1 MLFALQGSQTLLRT
15 CVEQTQYLKIN
26 MMLHT
31 LSGIF
36 LPVNFHCRLSYISL
50 MLLCLYSPNAQSHAL
65 KSACTL
71 NILNTGSCTV
81 VWTCKNTRHTRST
94 LENKTGREIKN
105 SLSGFC
111 LKKKKKKE
119 KTEDKKTF
127 TCDLMIWFHP
137 HSYIYEY
144 MTFTSDRPLK
154 LNMKNQSLL
163 FLNFTLNDQIQSTA
177 FHFISE
183 MQKCLQCTSRELQQL
198 LRQVNQTSVSAFPS
212 IHICLCKEF
221 NTEKQ
226 MNKLTHLP
234 VHKSCNQGP
243 LSF

>member
-1 MLFALQGSQTLLRT
+1 MLFAFQGSQTFLRT

-177 FHFISE
+177 FHFISN
-183 MQKCLQCTSRELQQL
+183 MHCKN
-198 LRQVNQTSVSAFPS
+198 VYSAL
-212 IHICLCKEF
+212 HE
-221 NTEKQ
+221 
-226 MNKLTHLP
+226 
-234 VHKSCNQGP
+234 SC
-243 LSF
+243 SSC